1 LNAEIAVEIQETQ
14 EQIEK
19 AHEMHNKRAAL
30 MIIVLAALLA
40 ISEMAGKSAQT
51 ESIAL
56 NIEAN
61 DLWAFY
67 QAKTIRSTVL
77 RTAIETA
84 SLLPV
89 EGNAALG
96 EARKKQ
102 LESWQK
108 TADRYESDPASKE
121 GRKELAERAKST
133 MEERDRKLN
142 IYHEFEYGS
151 AALQLA
157 IVMASAAVIT
167 SIVLL
172 EFVSAGLGLVGLG
185 LALVGWFAPTL
196 IHL

>member
-1 LNAEIAVEIQETQ
+1 LEIQETQ

-19 AHEMHNKRAAL
+19 AHEKHNKRAAL

-51 ESIAL
+51 HSIAL

-77 RTAIETA
+77 RTAIESA
-84 SLLPV
+84 ALLPV
-89 EGNAALG
+89 EDNATLV
-96 EARKKQ
+96 EARRKQ
-102 LESWQK
+102 LETWQK
-108 TADRYESDPASKE
+108 TADRYESDPAAKE
-121 GRKELAERAKST
+121 GRKELAERAKTT
-133 MEERDRKLN
+133 MEERDRQLN
-142 IYHEFEYGS
+142 VYHEFEYGS

-172 EFVSAGLGLVGLG
+172 EFVSAGLGLIGLG
-185 LALVGWFAPTL
+185 LALIGWFAPTL
-196 IHL
+196 LHL